1 MKKVFLVLAGFLFSQ
16 PVMAWQ
22 NCGDIEEGVPSN
34 CEYEIADGV
43 LTIRP
48 QDNTKEATIPDYPR
62 DNTYER
68 YPRATT
74 TSPFRWD
81 ENADTVTTVK
91 IESGISSVGAYAF
104 EDMGFTTVI
113 LPEGLTSIKNSAF
126 KECDYLSSVNLPSSL
141 REIESGAFAGTS
153 LTNVVIPAGT
163 ADNPTI
169 VGATA
174 FRGAADTNERGVYGL
189 QLESFVVGENTVL
202 DAEIFLQAIKT
213 DTYPL
218 MNLENFK
225 MYCAEG
231 NQSCVDAMAK
241 TVEIAQKRGLIDSSK
256 TAQDYI
262 ETYTKDADGL
272 YKIGTSFYANADLM
286 AKGKACTS
294 KQNCK
299 DILAAQAE
307 GKAFNIGLRV
317 YNSLDD
323 FLNDNRVIRRIY
335 TVGEANEAAGKK
347 NKLMIRYK

>member
-1 MKKVFLVLAGFLFSQ
+1 MKKVFWVLTGFLFSQ

-62 DNTYER
+62 DITKER
-68 YPRATT
+68 YPYSTSS
-74 TSPFRWD
+74 SPFRWD
-81 ENADTVTTVK
+81 EKADTVTTVK
-91 IESGISSVGAYAF
+91 IESGITSIGTYAF
-104 EDMGFTTVI
+104 EDMGFSTVI

-126 KECDYLSSVNLPSSL
+126 KECDYLSNVNLPSSL
-141 REIESGAFAGTS
+141 REIESGAFGGTS

-174 FRGAADTNERGVYGL
+174 FRGSVGANGGPAGL
-189 QLESFVVGENTVL
+189 HIESFVVGENTVL

-307 GKAFNIGLRV
+307 GKAFNVGLRN

-335 TVGEANEAAGKK
+335 TLGEANEAAGKK
-347 NKLMIRYK
+347 NKVLIRYK